1 MYFAISHAGYLTL
14 HEIYISLFCR
24 TVQVFRRVC
33 FHGGRIVPVPI
44 SFSGWT
50 IDSDKATIIG
60 PAGEAVLRPKSFD
73 VLLFLAR
80 NPGRLISRSDILDAI
95 WPEVTVSED
104 SLTQCISDIRTA
116 LGDAAQEIV
125 KTVPKRGYMF
135 CAALDRESAL
145 ASSVSPK
152 QTPLRTRGPVLCVL
166 PLANA
171 SGDPAQD
178 YLCDGITDDILDGLS
193 HFTDLSVIARSSSFS
208 YKGRAEDVRQV
219 GQQLG
224 ANYVVDGSLRRQGER
239 LRITI
244 QLVDAESGLQCWSEK
259 LDRQTGDIF
268 ALQDEIT
275 LSIVRIVM
283 SHLGR
288 AESERASRKPANT
301 WTAYDLLI
309 QGEQLLLRHEQTW
322 KPEWLFEARKC
333 FEEAR
338 KADPENARICAN
350 LGHSYSRAYTDPMI
364 EDLGKADVLER
375 GHELLVE
382 AVRLDPNLPKAR
394 ALLGWTLLWCRQP
407 ASALREFEHAMSI
420 NPNFWD
426 WRYANALI
434 YANKPREALDAVATH
449 KRLDP
454 FYPPVVHA
462 FQGHAKFILGLYG
475 EAAELLRESMD
486 RAPQVLLSHVWLAAA
501 LIRADKVDEARSLV
515 ANVRKI
521 APRMTLDRWHGP
533 RLYADPEQS
542 ENMINALRQA
552 GLP

>member
-1 MYFAISHAGYLTL
+1 
-14 HEIYISLFCR
+14 LFCGAVKR
-24 TVQVFRRVC
+24 FNAFC
-33 FHGGRIVPVPI
+33 FLADWIVAAPI
-44 SFSGWT
+44 SFLGWT
-50 IDSDKATIIG
+50 VDSDKATLIG

-73 VLLFLAR
+73 VLVYLAR
-80 NPGRLISRSDILDAI
+80 NPGRLISRSDLLDAI
-95 WPEVTVSED
+95 WPSVTVSED
-104 SLTQCISDIRTA
+104 SLTQCISEIRTVT
-116 LGDAAQEIV
+116 GDSKQEIV

-135 CAALDRESAL
+135 CAAPVGAAEFESSL
-145 ASSVSPK
+145 TTGRSVQP
-152 QTPLRTRGPVLCVL
+152 TPSHSKGPVLCVL
-166 PLANA
+166 PFVNA
-171 SGDPAQD
+171 SGDTAQD

-193 HFTDLSVIARSSSFS
+193 HFSDLSIIARSSSFS
-208 YKGRAEDVRQV
+208 YKGRSQDVREV
-219 GQQLG
+219 GRQLG
-224 ANYVVDGSLRRQGER
+224 ANYVVDGSVRRQGER

-259 LDRQTGDIF
+259 LDRKTGDIF

-301 WTAYDLLI
+301 WTAYDLLTK
-309 QGEQLLLRHEQTW
+309 GEQLLLRHEQTW
-322 KPEWLFEARKC
+322 KPEFLFEARKC
-333 FEEAR
+333 FEEAL
-338 KADPENARICAN
+338 KADPENARITAN
-350 LGHSYSRAYTDPMI
+350 LGHSYSRAFTDPMI
-364 EDLGKADVLER
+364 EDLGKPDVLER
-375 GHELLVE
+375 GHELLLE

-394 ALLGWTLLWCRQP
+394 ALLGWTLLWWRQP
-407 ASALREFEHAMSI
+407 AAALREFEHAMSI
-420 NPNFWD
+420 NSNFWD
-426 WRYANALI
+426 WRYANTLI
-434 YANKPREALDAVATH
+434 YANKPLEALDAVIIH

-462 FQGHAKFILGLYG
+462 FQGHAKFMLGQYN

-501 LIRADKVDEARSLV
+501 LVRAGKQDEAKSLI
-515 ANVRKI
+515 ANVRKV

-533 RLYADPEQS
+533 RLYVDPEQS